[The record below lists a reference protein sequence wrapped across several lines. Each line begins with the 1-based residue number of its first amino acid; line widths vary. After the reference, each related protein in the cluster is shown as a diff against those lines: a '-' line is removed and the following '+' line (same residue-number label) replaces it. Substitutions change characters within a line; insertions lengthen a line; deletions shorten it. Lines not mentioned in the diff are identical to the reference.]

1 MHDSAVFMHNMH
13 MAWTDDLRWFVTLA
27 DLEQVTSA
35 AGALGMSQP
44 ALSRK
49 LARLEA
55 EFGTPLFVRDGRR
68 LTLADAGAVLRDH
81 CIRALAELE
90 DAERRIADMAAGGES
105 TIRLDFLHSFGTW
118 LVPNLIREFRRR
130 SPEARFQLFQGA
142 ADLLADRVADGS
154 SDIAL
159 VSPRPRRSDVR
170 WTVIQQQR
178 LALAVS
184 DTETLSRRESV
195 RFAELA
201 DEAFITMHR
210 DFGMRR
216 IFDEQCAAAGVSPR
230 IVFEASELTT
240 IGGLVSAGLGVAIVP
255 VNDAEPP
262 PAGVVLVPFEN
273 GVTTRDIGIV
283 TPIHRNSTSS
293 TMHFAAYAELSQ
305 REGST
310 RSDLY

>member
-1 MHDSAVFMHNMH
+1 MD
-13 MAWTDDLRWFVTLA
+13 WTDDLRWFITLA

-35 AGALGMSQP
+35 ASALGISQP

-49 LARLEA
+49 LARLETSV
-55 EFGTPLFVRDGRR
+55 GVPLFVRHGRR
-68 LTLADAGAVLRDH
+68 LTLAEAGVVLRDH
-81 CIRALAELE
+81 CVRALAELE
-90 DAERRIADMAAGGES
+90 DAERRIADMADGGGS

-118 LVPNLIREFRRR
+118 LVPQLIREFRRR
-130 SPEARFQLFQGA
+130 SPDARFQLFQGA
-142 ADLLADRVADGS
+142 ADLLADRVADGL

-170 WTVIQQQR
+170 WTVIQHQR

-184 DTETLSRRESV
+184 ETDALSQRQSV
-195 RFAELA
+195 RFTELGS
-201 DEAFITMHR
+201 EAFITMHR

-216 IFDEQCAAAGVSPR
+216 IFDEQCAAAGVTPR

-273 GVTTRDIGIV
+273 AVTTRDIGTV
-283 TPIHRNSTSS
+283 TPIHRNSSPPT
-293 TMHFAAYAELSQ
+293 TQFAAYAELSQ
-305 REGST
+305 GEGAT
-310 RSDLY
+310 APVL